1 MELKLKSKKE
11 NLQNEFERILDV
23 LSIALNR
30 GLTESI
36 LRDLEKEDHIQ
47 RSHLWMYQ
55 KNGACSDFKNCDRVD
70 LKPCMNDYWLN
81 INFKS
86 ETEIIFVLTFRYS
99 QNKEKYEN
107 IFAKMLLFLFRD
119 CLESASLFN

>member
-11 NLQNEFERILDV
+11 NLQNKFERILDV

-30 GLTESI
+30 GLSESI

-55 KNGACSDFKNCDRVD
+55 NNGACSDFQNCDRVD

-86 ETEIIFVLTFRYS
+86 ETEIIFVLSFRYS
-99 QNKEKYEN
+99 QNKEKYEK
-107 IFAKMLLFLFRD
+107 IFSKMLLFLFRD
-119 CLESASLFN
+119 CYKNRKT